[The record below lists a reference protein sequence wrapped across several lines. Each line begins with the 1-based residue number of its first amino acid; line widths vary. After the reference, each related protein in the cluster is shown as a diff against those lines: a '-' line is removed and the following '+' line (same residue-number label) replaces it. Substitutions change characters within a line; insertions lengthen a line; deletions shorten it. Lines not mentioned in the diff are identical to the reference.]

1 MVSQVG
7 LGSKTNARNS
17 KKTESRLVI
26 ARGQGKGSMVSDC
39 LRCVSFPFGV
49 MKMFRN

>member
-17 KKTESRLVI
+17 IKTESRLVI
-26 ARGQGKGSMVSDC
+26 ARSQGKGNVVSDF

-49 MKMFRN
+49 MKIFRN